1 MDKMNLF
8 SDIGAKSSETL
19 FRGNNKSSGVLISA
33 TTPNHLPPA
42 PIQDENGDLTFS
54 YNGKTY
60 TVNVNSEKDRN
71 SFAEDFNKE
80 NGKKFAWFKERA
92 GLQHYVFY
100 DTEMF
105 HDGMRDLQ
113 YRHENGLT
121 PCMPFNATSCRHMF
135 ASHKLPDNIDFSSF
149 NTENV
154 VTMDK
159 MFFLCELPRELDL
172 TCFNVSNVTNTRAMF
187 MSSGGLVHLN
197 LSNWDARKVENM
209 SQMFFGCESL
219 AKIDFTDFK
228 TDQLHIVTGMFNGC
242 SSLKEL
248 DLSMFN
254 TQRVETMYKMFAG
267 CKSLEQVNLSSFST
281 ENVCSIES
289 MFVNCKSLRML
300 DLSNFRTPRLEIM
313 LSAFNSCMSLATLD
327 ISNFDISNVKDA
339 RLAFA
344 NCKNLTGIIKIN
356 PSILNES
363 AKSTN
368 MFNGCYGLPNF
379 NKTRTNGTYAKPT
392 EEGGYFVSI

>member
-1 MDKMNLF
+1 MNKMNLF
-8 SDIGAKSSETL
+8 GGNDKSSKASFSDVGAKSSEV
-19 FRGNNKSSGVLISA
+19 SSS
-33 TTPNHLPPA
+33 
-42 PIQDENGDLTFS
+42 PIQDENGNLTFN

-60 TVNVNSEKDRN
+60 TVNVNSEEDRS

-105 HDGMRDLQ
+105 RDGIRDLQ
-113 YRHENGLT
+113 YRHENDLT

-135 ASHKLPDNIDFSSF
+135 ASCKLADNIDFSSF
-149 NTENV
+149 STENI

-159 MFFLCELPRELDL
+159 MFFLCELPKELDL
-172 TCFNVSNVTNTRAMF
+172 TCFNVSNVVNMRAMF
-187 MSSGGLVHLN
+187 MLSEGLVHLN
-197 LSNWDARKVENM
+197 LSNWDASKVENM

-219 AKIDFTDFK
+219 AKIDFTNFK
-228 TDQLHIVTGMFNGC
+228 TDQLYIVTGMLDGC

-267 CKSLEQVNLSSFST
+267 CESLERVNLSSFNT
-281 ENVCSIES
+281 ENVFSIES

-300 DLSNFRTPRLEIM
+300 DLSNFKTPRLKLCFQLLIVV
-313 LSAFNSCMSLATLD
+313 SLCL
-327 ISNFDISNVKDA
+327 
-339 RLAFA
+339 L
-344 NCKNLTGIIKIN
+344 
-356 PSILNES
+356 
-363 AKSTN
+363 
-368 MFNGCYGLPNF
+368 
-379 NKTRTNGTYAKPT
+379 
-392 EEGGYFVSI
+392 

>member
-1 MDKMNLF
+1 MNKLNLF
-8 SDIGAKSSETL
+8 GGNEKSSKAL
-19 FRGNNKSSGVLISA
+19 FESTKSKAI
-33 TTPNHLPPA
+33 NILPAA

-60 TVNVNSEKDRN
+60 TVNVNSEEDRN

-80 NGKKFAWFKERA
+80 NGKKFSWFKERA

-105 HDGMRDLQ
+105 RVSIRDLR
-113 YRHENGLT
+113 YCHENGLT
-121 PCMPFNATSCRHMF
+121 PCMPFIATSCRHMF
-135 ASHKLPDNIDFSSF
+135 ASCKLPDNIDFSSF
-149 NTENV
+149 NTENI

-172 TCFNVSNVTNTRAMF
+172 TYFNISNVTNMRAMF
-187 MSSGGLVHLN
+187 ASSGGLVHLN

-228 TDQLHIVTGMFNGC
+228 TNQLHIVTGMFNGC

-267 CKSLEQVNLSSFST
+267 CKSLERVNLSFFST
-281 ENVCSIES
+281 ENVFSIES
-289 MFVNCKSLRML
+289 MFVNCKSLQML

-313 LSAFNSCMSLATLD
+313 LSAFNNCNSLVALD

-344 NCKNLTGIIKIN
+344 NCENLTGITKN
-356 PSILNES
+356 DPSVLNDS
-363 AKSTN
+363 ARTAN
-368 MFNGCYGLPNF
+368 MFNGCYRLPNF
-379 NKTRTNGTYAKPT
+379 SKTRTNGTYAKST